1 MSLAGKVALI
11 TGASKGI
18 GVATA
23 LELSSLGA
31 KVVINY
37 SSDDGPADSLVSKIG
52 SENAIAVKAD
62 VGDVQQIERLIKET
76 VDKWGKIDILVANA
90 GILQMKD
97 LESTSENDWDN
108 TFRVNVKGP
117 YFLAQVC
124 HSFWRYSFLVRTS
137 C

>member
-11 TGASKGI
+11 TGSSKGI
-18 GVATA
+18 GAATA

-37 SSDDGPADSLVSKIG
+37 SSNSVPADALVSKIRADK
-52 SENAIAVKAD
+52 AIAVKAD
-62 VGDVQQIERLIKET
+62 VGDVQQIERLVKET

-90 GILQMKD
+90 GVLHMTD
-97 LESTSENDWDN
+97 LENTSEKDWDD

-117 YFLAQVC
+117 YFLAQVRP
-124 HSFWRYSFLVRTS
+124 SRLDRNF
-137 C
+137 